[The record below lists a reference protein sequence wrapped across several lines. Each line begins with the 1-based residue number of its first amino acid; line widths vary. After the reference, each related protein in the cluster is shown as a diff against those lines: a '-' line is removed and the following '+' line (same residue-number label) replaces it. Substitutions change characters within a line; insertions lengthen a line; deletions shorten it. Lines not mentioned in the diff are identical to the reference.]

1 MVIRFTLIG
10 LFALVAFVQPL
21 KAQESIFERLESDRV
36 GQGTVTIHQ
45 DVRLKSLVGRT
56 RVFAEGQLGH
66 REQKVSGF
74 RVQVYAGNN
83 SQRARTEAL
92 RTADKVKALFP
103 ELEVYS
109 QFVSPRW
116 LCRVGNYR
124 SIEEADAVMR
134 QLKTTGEFKE
144 ISIVRSLITL

>member
-1 MVIRFTLIG
+1 MSMFVFV
-10 LFALVAFVQPL
+10 ALAQPVQ
-21 KAQESIFERLESDRV
+21 AQESIIERLESNSA
-36 GQGTVTIHQ
+36 GKGTVTIHQ
-45 DVRLKSLVGRT
+45 DPRLKSLVGHT
-56 RVFAEGQLGH
+56 RSFAEKQVGH

-83 SQRARTEAL
+83 SQRARTEAV

-134 QLKTTGEFKE
+134 QLKMTGEFKE
-144 ISIVRSLITL
+144 ISIVRSLIIL